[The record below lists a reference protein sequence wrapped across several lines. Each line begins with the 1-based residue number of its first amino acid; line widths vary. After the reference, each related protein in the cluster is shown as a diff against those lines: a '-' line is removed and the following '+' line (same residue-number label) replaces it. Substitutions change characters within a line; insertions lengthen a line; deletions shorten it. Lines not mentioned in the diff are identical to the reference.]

1 MVQVQAI
8 NFKSSRDSDFNAEYD
23 YTPEDVADEIPAEL
37 GLEDLPE
44 GKKADFM
51 KDFARLYTIKSR
63 ADTFWDAE
71 KTHFEKGKNKNGEDV
86 LFLMIEHMKPSDL
99 SLAVSNGQVVLTSV
113 EKMTPDQ
120 YQDLAKFCW
129 INNFSEVSLPE
140 NADEIFKQMFQ
151 QAYENMDSQA
161 VLGYGNREE
170 DKQDLDEVDEE
181 IRKERENLE
190 ETNTGEGTTDEVREQ
205 DDQKS
210 SSNNDKKTSALDEI
224 EKRMKTFMEIRS
236 AKKKDSYYF
245 KTHTWGGWLH
255 YRIYES
261 PEQRA
266 SDGVWDDKSKLFK
279 STYEIDLKFKN
290 VNGQLEIRYA
300 VPGTK
305 PIPAK
310 YADEIVGIM
319 KSQGYTEIEFEDL
332 TDEDKGTFIKSCGQ
346 AGMLPTFNLN
356 ATQAENMLRFAAEKK
371 IAGLADYKKRMA
383 KKLRKQIEKSG
394 KPMEDKDN
402 AQLRTV
408 ILKSEAENG
417 IVTKGIVWTGADVAM
432 ALKLAQDNLSEEELY
447 EFKKELAEDLKKQIE
462 AENYSKNPLQK
473 VWERLDNEVAYKP
486 FVDAFDQIQGDI
498 KDISLGIKTKPD
510 GSKEITKEAAKAQE
524 VIGALNSAGELEVM
538 FKEAKKGD
546 WTVREFIDSNML
558 NLAEEKKKFISLMHQ
573 KGEADWEKQKF
584 CNLNSERLFDLYN
597 IIKDENVHKADKD
610 LYKVTMGKSEQDKN
624 TIVNDRVKDAASKLK
639 NTARTFDMASIWAID
654 QESTYKLE
662 GAGDFCSFFSAA
674 LLDDLNYDTLA
685 FGIVGFLFTIVQIQK
700 GFFAVGDVD
709 KAAASAIG

>member
-1 MVQVQAI
+1 MIQAI

-23 YTPEDVADEIPAEL
+23 YAPEDVADKIPAEL
-37 GLEDLPE
+37 GLENLPE
-44 GKKADFM
+44 GEKADFM

-63 ADTFWDAE
+63 ADTFGDAE
-71 KTHFEKGKNKNGEDV
+71 KTHFEKQKNRSGKDV

-129 INNFSEVSLPE
+129 INNFSEVSFPE

-210 SSNNDKKTSALDEI
+210 SSNNDKKTSELDEI

-266 SDGVWDDKSKLFK
+266 SDGLWDDKSKSFK

-290 VNGQLEIRYA
+290 VNGQLEVRYA
-300 VPGTK
+300 LPGTK

-332 TDEDKGTFIKSCGQ
+332 TDDDKGTFRKSCAA
-346 AGMLPTFNLN
+346 AGVLPTFDLGEKHARGML
-356 ATQAENMLRFAAEKK
+356 ATAAENKISDLAAFKR
-371 IAGLADYKKRMA
+371 RMA
-383 KKLRKQIEKSG
+383 RKLRKQVEKSG
-394 KPMEDKDN
+394 KTMEDNKG
-402 AQLRTV
+402 LRSV
-408 ILKSEAENG
+408 ILECEAENG
-417 IVTKGIVWTGADVAM
+417 IVTEGIVWDGTDVAQ
-432 ALKLAQDNLSEEELY
+432 ALKIAQNSLSEEDLY
-447 EFKKELAEDLKKQIE
+447 TFKSTLAKTLKAQMDAENNFSNQNPLKKT
-462 AENYSKNPLQK
+462 
-473 VWERLDNEVAYKP
+473 WERLDNEVAYKP
-486 FVDAFDQIQGDI
+486 FAEAFDKIQDKI
-498 KDISLGIKTKPD
+498 QDISEGTKN
-510 GSKEITKEAAKAQE
+510 TRAKAQD
-524 VIGALNSAGELEVM
+524 VIGALDTAGELATY
-538 FKEAKKGD
+538 FAKYKNR
-546 WTVREFIDSNML
+546 TLREFIDDGKL
-558 NLAEEKKKFISLMHQ
+558 NLAKEKEDFFKTFASTGWESRKFRDLNTDEFVQLYEIMKAENIRL
-573 KGEADWEKQKF
+573 AEK
-584 CNLNSERLFDLYN
+584 RL
-597 IIKDENVHKADKD
+597 END
-610 LYKVTMGKSEQDKN
+610 TRGKSGQDFN
-624 TIVNDRVKDAASKLK
+624 TVVSDHVKDASSKLK
-639 NTARTFDMASIWAID
+639 NVARTLRENGYRDASVID
-654 QESTYKLE
+654 VGSPVYERSD
-662 GAGDFCSFFSAA
+662 GAGKNKTQQQSGQ
-674 LLDDLNYDTLA
+674 TR
-685 FGIVGFLFTIVQIQK
+685 TIDYARMRQR
-700 GFFAVGDVD
+700 GGR
-709 KAAASAIG
+709 